1 MVQLLRNAIET
12 SARRTA
18 VSSVLGS
25 FRMEGLEPDA
35 GTAAILEGYAGGS
48 ISLEQFGSAIE
59 DHVARLETR
68 EAADGGS
75 QVLVPFS
82 VDVFLFHAR

>member
-1 MVQLLRNAIET
+1 MVQLLRTAIET
-12 SARRTA
+12 SDRRTA
-18 VSSVLGS
+18 VSSVLAS

-35 GTAAILEGYAGGS
+35 GTAAILEEYAAGS

-68 EAADGGS
+68 EAADGAVKS
-75 QVLVPFS
+75 
-82 VDVFLFHAR
+82 

>member
-1 MVQLLRNAIET
+1 MVQLLRTAIET
-12 SARRTA
+12 SDRRTA
-18 VSSVLGS
+18 VSSVLES

-35 GTAAILEGYAGGS
+35 GTAAILEEYAAGS

-68 EAADGGS
+68 EAADGPVKS
-75 QVLVPFS
+75 
-82 VDVFLFHAR
+82 